1 MTGKDILKDKKFI
14 EAYDLVE
21 EEAVKKLNDLLGSE
35 DDVDSLKEITEEE
48 AEKYERIADYKVK
61 AQEFIETAYL
71 YFNRLKE
78 V

>member
-14 EAYDLVE
+14 EVYDLIE
-21 EEAVKKLNDLLGSE
+21 EEAIKKLDGLLGKEDEEALKEISE
-35 DDVDSLKEITEEE
+35 DD
-48 AEKYERIADYKVK
+48 AERYERIADYKYK

-71 YFNRLKE
+71 YFGRLKE